1 MASPQPKVF
10 EDSLVDPRLLDG
22 IDSPDQLKNLSIA
35 ELHQLA
41 QELRDRII
49 EVMSVNGG
57 HLASSLGAVEIV
69 LALHKVFQSPQD
81 KFIWD
86 IGHQTYAHK
95 LITGRKDRFH
105 LVRKHKGLSGFTNP
119 KESPHDH
126 FHAGHAGAALSTAL
140 GVAKNRDM
148 SQRDE
153 YIIPIIGDA
162 ALTCGLTYEALNNM
176 QRDLKRFIVVL
187 NDNQMSISEN
197 VGCIAHTL
205 SRFLSNPTSTRIH
218 QELDALVSKVPS
230 VGSSLSRQGHKI
242 VESLKNLVSPG
253 AFFKH
258 FGLSYIGPIDGH
270 NVKKLIETFEGVKD
284 STWPVLVHVITQKG
298 HGMQQAVDNPTNYHG
313 ARPFDLQTG
322 KFLPCPTPQETFP
335 KIFGRH
341 VLKMGENDPSLIAVT
356 PAMSAG
362 SCLDDFMKRFPE
374 RCIDVGIAESH
385 SVAYSGG
392 LAFGG
397 KMKVL
402 ATLYSTFLQRAF
414 DNIYHDVCLQEL
426 PVVFAIDRAGIAGGD
441 GQMANGI
448 YDIGFLNAMPNM
460 IISQPRNGHV
470 LKELLESAFSWGRPA
485 AIRYPNITTC
495 EPSLPLI
502 RRQAGKA
509 EVLAMG
515 EELLIIGLGH
525 MCEIALQVREKLLAA
540 NIQATVLDPIFV
552 KPLDSELLCH
562 LLLTHRYI
570 VTIEE
575 HALTCGL
582 GAILNHFLMG
592 QGYSGVQVLNFGV
605 PEAFVEQGSHRQLL
619 QELGLTAEDIAAT
632 IVRRFIFNASAAL

>member
-1 MASPQPKVF
+1 MDQP
-10 EDSLVDPRLLDG
+10 LLDE
-22 IDSPDQLKNLSIA
+22 IDSPEDIKKLNIPQLN
-35 ELHQLA
+35 QLA
-41 QELRDRII
+41 QELRNRII

-57 HLASSLGAVEIV
+57 HLASSLGSVEII
-69 LALHKVFQSPQD
+69 LALHKVFHSPKD

-119 KESPHDH
+119 NESPHDH
-126 FHAGHAGAALSTAL
+126 FHAGHAGAAVSTAL

-162 ALTCGLTYEALNNM
+162 SLTCGLTYEALNNM
-176 QRDLKRFIVVL
+176 QRDLKRFIIIL

-197 VGCIAHTL
+197 VGCITHIL
-205 SRFLSNPTSTRIH
+205 SRILSNPTSTRIH
-218 QELDALVSKVPS
+218 QEIDALVSKVPS

-270 NVKKLIETFEGVKD
+270 NIKKLVETLEGVKD
-284 STWPVLVHVITQKG
+284 STWPILVHVITEKG
-298 HGMQQAVDNPTNYHG
+298 HGMQEAVKNPTNYHG

-322 KFLPCPTPQETFP
+322 KFLPNPTPHETFP

-341 VLKMGENDPSLIAVT
+341 VLKMGQTDPSLIAVT

-362 SCLDDFMKRFPE
+362 SCLDDFMKLFPE

-414 DNIYHDVCLQEL
+414 DNVYHDVCLQEL

-460 IISQPRNGHV
+460 VISQPRDGHV

-485 AIRYPNITTC
+485 AIRYPNIVTT
-495 EPSLPLI
+495 EPSLPLTK
-502 RRQAGKA
+502 REAGRG
-509 EVLAMG
+509 EVLVSG
-515 EELLIIGLGH
+515 QDLLLIGLGH
-525 MCEIALQVREKLLAA
+525 MCQTALEVREKLLECGV
-540 NIQATVLDPIFV
+540 NATVLDPIFV
-552 KPLDSELLCH
+552 KPLDTELLCD

-570 VTIEE
+570 ATIEE

-582 GAILNHFLMG
+582 GAILNHFLMSH
-592 QGYSGVQVLNFGV
+592 GYSNIQVLNFGV
-605 PEAFVEQGSHRQLL
+605 PETFVEQGSHKELL
-619 QELGLTAEDIAAT
+619 KELGLTSDEITAGIQ
-632 IVRRFIFNASAAL
+632 RRFAFQTPLPMASVTP

>member
-1 MASPQPKVF
+1 MDQP
-10 EDSLVDPRLLDG
+10 LLDE
-22 IDSPDQLKNLSIA
+22 IDSPEDIKKLNIPQLN
-35 ELHQLA
+35 QLA
-41 QELRDRII
+41 QELRNRII

-57 HLASSLGAVEIV
+57 HLASSLGSVEII
-69 LALHKVFQSPQD
+69 LALHKVFHSPKD

-119 KESPHDH
+119 NESPHDH
-126 FHAGHAGAALSTAL
+126 FHAGHAGAAVSTAL

-162 ALTCGLTYEALNNM
+162 SLTCGLTYEALNNM
-176 QRDLKRFIVVL
+176 QRDLKRFIIIL

-197 VGCIAHTL
+197 VGCITHIL
-205 SRFLSNPTSTRIH
+205 SRILSNPTSTRIH
-218 QELDALVSKVPS
+218 QEIDALVSKVPS

-270 NVKKLIETFEGVKD
+270 NIKKLVETLEGVKD
-284 STWPVLVHVITQKG
+284 FQLAHFGACHHRERAWHAGSGQKSYQLSWGSPVRPPDWQVPTQSHSTRNLSQNFWSTCAQ
-298 HGMQQAVDNPTNYHG
+298 NG
-313 ARPFDLQTG
+313 AD
-322 KFLPCPTPQETFP
+322 
-335 KIFGRH
+335 H
-341 VLKMGENDPSLIAVT
+341 PSLIAVT

-362 SCLDDFMKRFPE
+362 SCLDDFMKLFPE

-414 DNIYHDVCLQEL
+414 DNVYHDVCLQEL

-460 IISQPRNGHV
+460 VISQPRDGHV

-485 AIRYPNITTC
+485 AIRYPNIVTT
-495 EPSLPLI
+495 EPSLPLTK
-502 RRQAGKA
+502 REAGRG
-509 EVLAMG
+509 EVLVSG
-515 EELLIIGLGH
+515 QDLLLIGLGH
-525 MCEIALQVREKLLAA
+525 MCQTALEVREKLLECGV
-540 NIQATVLDPIFV
+540 NATVLDPIFV
-552 KPLDSELLCH
+552 KPLDTELLCD

-570 VTIEE
+570 ATIEE

-582 GAILNHFLMG
+582 GAILNHFLMSH
-592 QGYSGVQVLNFGV
+592 GYSNIQVLTLGVAIGLCQNKAAIKNF
-605 PEAFVEQGSHRQLL
+605 
-619 QELGLTAEDIAAT
+619 
-632 IVRRFIFNASAAL
+632 

>member
-1 MASPQPKVF
+1 
-10 EDSLVDPRLLDG
+10 
-22 IDSPDQLKNLSIA
+22 
-35 ELHQLA
+35 
-41 QELRDRII
+41 
-49 EVMSVNGG
+49 MSVNGG
-57 HLASSLGAVEIV
+57 HLASSLGSVEMT
-69 LALHKVFQSPQD
+69 LALHKVFDSPQD

-95 LITGRKDRFH
+95 LVTGRKDRFH

-119 KESPHDH
+119 NESPHDH

-148 SQRDE
+148 SHRNE
-153 YIIPIIGDA
+153 YIVPVIGDA

-176 QRDLKRFIVVL
+176 QRDLTRFIIIL

-197 VGCIAHTL
+197 VGCITHIL
-205 SRFLSNPTSTRIH
+205 SRFLSNPLSTKIH
-218 QELDALVSKVPS
+218 QEVDALVSKVPS
-230 VGSSLSRQGHKI
+230 FGSSLSRQGHKI

-270 NVKKLIETFEGVKD
+270 HVKKLIETLEGIKD
-284 STWPVLVHVITQKG
+284 STWPVLVHVITEKG
-298 HGMQQAVDNPTNYHG
+298 HGMQEAVKNPTNYHG

-322 KFLPCPTPQETFP
+322 KFLPNPTPQETFP
-335 KIFGRH
+335 KIFGRY

-356 PAMSAG
+356 PAMSTG

-385 SVAYSGG
+385 CVAYSGG

-402 ATLYSTFLQRAF
+402 VTIYSTFLQRAF
-414 DNIYHDVCLQEL
+414 DNVYHDVCLQKL

-460 IISQPRNGHV
+460 VISQPRNGHV
-470 LKELLESAFSWGRPA
+470 LKELLECAFSWGRPA
-485 AIRYPNITTC
+485 AIRYPNLVTS
-495 EPSLPLI
+495 EAPLPFVK
-502 RRQAGKA
+502 REVGKG
-509 EVLAMG
+509 EVLASG
-515 EELLIIGLGH
+515 QDLLIIGLGH
-525 MCEIALQVREKLLAA
+525 MCELALKVRETLKESGVT
-540 NIQATVLDPIFV
+540 ATVLDPIFV
-552 KPLDSELLCH
+552 KPLDTELICD
-562 LLLTHRYI
+562 LLLNHRYV

-575 HALTCGL
+575 HTLTCGL
-582 GAILNHFLMG
+582 GAILNHFLMSH
-592 QGYSGVQVLNFGV
+592 GYSSIQVLNVGI
-605 PEAFVEQGSHRQLL
+605 PETFVEQGSHQELL
-619 QELGLTAEDIAAT
+619 RELGLTAEEIVAA
-632 IVRRFIFNASAAL
+632 IQRRFSLPSPFSTTCATV

>member
-1 MASPQPKVF
+1 MT
-10 EDSLVDPRLLDG
+10 PRLLDG
-22 IDSPDQLKNLSIA
+22 IDSPDDISNLSMT
-35 ELHQLA
+35 ELNQLA
-41 QELRDRII
+41 QELRERII

-69 LALHKVFQSPQD
+69 LALHRVFQSPRD

-105 LVRKHKGLSGFTNP
+105 EVRKHKGLSGFTNP
-119 KESPHDH
+119 NESPHDH

-140 GVAKNRDM
+140 GMAKNRDM

-153 YIIPIIGDA
+153 YILPIIGDA

-176 QRDLKRFIVVL
+176 QRSLKRFIIIL

-197 VGCIAHTL
+197 VGCITHIL
-205 SRFLSNPTSTRIH
+205 SRLLSNPTSTRLH
-218 QELDALVSKVPS
+218 QEVDAIVSKVPS

-242 VESLKNLVSPG
+242 VESLKNLVSPA

-270 NVKKLIETFEGVKD
+270 NVKKLIETLEGVKD
-284 STWPVLVHVITQKG
+284 STWPVLVHVITEKG
-298 HGMQQAVDNPTNYHG
+298 HGMSEAVKNPTNYHG

-322 KFLPCPTPQETFP
+322 KFLPTATPQETFP

-341 VLKMGENDPSLIAVT
+341 VLRMGENDPSLVAVT

-362 SCLDDFMKRFPE
+362 SCLDAFMTRFPE

-392 LAFGG
+392 LAYGG

-402 ATLYSTFLQRAF
+402 ATIYSTFLQRAF
-414 DNIYHDVCLQEL
+414 DNVYHDVCLQEL

-460 IISQPRNGHV
+460 IISQPRDGHV

-485 AIRYPNITTC
+485 AIRYPNITTS
-495 EPSLPLI
+495 EPQLPITKREPGCGELLA
-502 RRQAGKA
+502 AGQD
-509 EVLAMG
+509 
-515 EELLIIGLGH
+515 LLIIGLGH
-525 MCEIALQVREKLLAA
+525 MCETALMVREQLLAIGI
-540 NIQATVLDPIFV
+540 NATVLDPVFV
-552 KPLDSELLCH
+552 KPLDTELLCD
-562 LLLTHRYI
+562 LLLSHRYL

-582 GAILNHFLMG
+582 GAIINHFLMSH
-592 QGYSGVQVLNFGV
+592 GYSNVQVVNFGI
-605 PEAFVEQGSHRQLL
+605 PETFVEQGGHRELL
-619 QELGLTAEDIAAT
+619 KELGLSPEQIAAV
-632 IVRRFIFNASAAL
+632 IQHRFAFHNPPSTVPAPL

>member
-1 MASPQPKVF
+1 MAS
-10 EDSLVDPRLLDG
+10 RLLDD
-22 IDSPDQLKNLSIA
+22 IDSPDQLKNFSIP
-35 ELHQLA
+35 ELNQLA
-41 QELRDRII
+41 QELRERII

-57 HLASSLGAVEIV
+57 HLASSLGAVEIT
-69 LALHKVFQSPQD
+69 LALHKVFQAPQD

-95 LITGRKDRFH
+95 LITGRKERFH
-105 LVRKHKGLSGFTNP
+105 EVRKHKGLSGFTNP
-119 KESPHDH
+119 KESIYDH

-153 YIIPIIGDA
+153 YILSIIGDA

-176 QRDLKRFIVVL
+176 HRSLKRFIIIL

-197 VGCIAHTL
+197 VGCITHTL
-205 SRFLSNPTSTRIH
+205 SRFLSNPTSTRLH
-218 QELDALVSKVPS
+218 QEVDAIVSKVPS

-270 NVKKLIETFEGVKD
+270 NIKKLIETLEGVKD
-284 STWPVLVHVITQKG
+284 STWPVLVHVITEKG
-298 HGMQQAVDNPTNYHG
+298 HGMPEAVKNPTNYHG

-322 KFLPCPTPQETFP
+322 KFLPVPVPQETFP
-335 KIFGRH
+335 KIFGRQ

-362 SCLDDFMKRFPE
+362 SCLDAFMKRFPE

-414 DNIYHDVCLQEL
+414 DNVYHDVCLQEL

-460 IISQPRNGHV
+460 IISQPRDGHV
-470 LKELLESAFSWGRPA
+470 LKELLEAAFSWGRPA
-485 AIRYPNITTC
+485 AIRYPNITTS
-495 EPSLPLI
+495 EPSNPLI
-502 RRQAGKA
+502 RRDPGRG
-509 EVLAMG
+509 EVLVEG
-515 EELLIIGLGH
+515 QDLLIIGLGH
-525 MCEIALQVREKLLAA
+525 MCETALQVRKDLLPLGV
-540 NIQATVLDPIFV
+540 NATVLDPVFI
-552 KPLDSELLCH
+552 KPLDTELLCD
-562 LLLTHRYI
+562 LLLSHRYL

-575 HALTCGL
+575 HSLTCGI
-582 GAILNHFLMG
+582 GAIINHFLMSH
-592 QGYSGVQVLNFGV
+592 GYNNIQILNFGI
-605 PEAFVEQGSHRQLL
+605 PETFVEQGGHSELL
-619 QELGLTAEDIAAT
+619 KELGLDVESITAAIQC
-632 IVRRFIFNASAAL
+632 RFAFQKPLSTVPVPL